1 MSVAA
6 IYTTTVEWTGEH
18 WGNVIMGNGPEMT
31 FSAPPEAHGH
41 EGVLT
46 PEDAFVAAI
55 NSCIM
60 MMFLWAAKRYKL
72 ELTGYRCQAEGSK
85 EIAVDRTE
93 RFSQVKLMPAITVAA
108 GDDDP
113 ALVRSR
119 VDKAMAAAR
128 KYSLVASSINSELII
143 EPSLEIITCSHHPLP
158 GGKSM
163 SKGG

>member
-18 WGNVIMGNGPEMT
+18 WGNVIMGNGPEMP

-60 MMFLWAAKRYKL
+60 LMFLWAAKRFKL
-72 ELTGYRCQAEGSK
+72 ELRGYRCRAEGAK
-85 EIAVDRTE
+85 EIALDRTE
-93 RFSQVKLMPAITVAA
+93 RFTSVRLTPAIRVAA
-108 GDDDP
+108 GDTDP
-113 ALVRSR
+113 ELIRSR
-119 VDKAMAAAR
+119 VERAMAAAR

-143 EPSLEIITCSHHPLP
+143 EPSLEIITCTNHQLP

-163 SKGG
+163 NRAG